1 MATTTEKEITV
12 ADGLGNADASQVLV
26 GATFSS
32 EDGFNLKGK
41 FSPIAEN
48 IDYDNTESG
57 VSAENVQDAMD
68 SIAESVSK
76 KLESE
81 VATNFSEAE
90 LPVFQQTIDNLQTSV
105 NGLQND
111 LGGLSFSVNENTLVI
126 TNGTHTWN
134 LSSN

>member
-32 EDGFNLKGK
+32 EDGFNLEGK

-48 IDYDNTESG
+48 IDYDNTKSG

-68 SIAESVSK
+68 SMAESVSK

-105 NGLQND
+105 NGLQKR
-111 LGGLSFSVNENTLVI
+111 LIIG
-126 TNGTHTWN
+126 
-134 LSSN
+134 